1 MFHVGQKVEFV
12 GPDDSVLIA
21 LAPPPWNKIP
31 TPKHKT
37 PYTVANVCISS
48 LGEEC
53 IELLELPQ
61 PGISD
66 LIDPGFISRFF
77 RPIVERKTD
86 ISVFTEML
94 NKVPELI

>member
-12 GPDDSVLIA
+12 GPDERSLIA

-31 TPKHKT
+31 IPEHKT
-37 PYTVANVCISS
+37 PYTVANVYIS
-48 LGEEC
+48 LVEEVC

-61 PGISD
+61 PGVPD
-66 LIDPGFISRFF
+66 LVGPGYIGRFF